1 MSGPRKSIKARDA
14 AFYLLFIV
22 MLLCIKSSVFASYHV
37 PTGSMRPTILE
48 GDFFF
53 ANKLAYRLKLPFTG
67 ITLINWQ
74 TPDRGDII
82 VLKQPGSENPILTK
96 RVIGVPGDVLE
107 IRNKYVILNGEKI
120 ETVLKDTDG
129 GYSVYEEHLPGS
141 SHLVQHLSY
150 RTSLDNMK
158 KVTIPEGF
166 LFVMG
171 DNRDSSLDSRSWGL
185 VPFENIEGELVVRW
199 FSIDPVSHRP
209 RFDRVGPL

>member
-1 MSGPRKSIKARDA
+1 MSGVRKSIKARNT

-53 ANKLAYRLKLPFTG
+53 ANKLAYRFKVPFTSL
-67 ITLINWQ
+67 TLINWQ
-74 TPDRGDII
+74 IPNHGDII
-82 VLKQPGSENPILTK
+82 VLKQPGSDNPTLTK
-96 RVIGVPGDVLE
+96 RVIGVPGDEVE
-107 IRNKYVILNGEKI
+107 IRDKFVILNGEKI
-120 ETVLKDTDG
+120 ETVLKDTNG
-129 GYSVYEEHLPGS
+129 GYSVYEEHLPGVS
-141 SHLVQHLSY
+141 YLVQHLSY
-150 RTSLDNMK
+150 RTSLDDMEK
-158 KVTIPEGF
+158 LTIPNGF
-166 LFVMG
+166 FFVMG

-185 VPFENIEGELVVRW
+185 VPLEKIEGKMVVRW